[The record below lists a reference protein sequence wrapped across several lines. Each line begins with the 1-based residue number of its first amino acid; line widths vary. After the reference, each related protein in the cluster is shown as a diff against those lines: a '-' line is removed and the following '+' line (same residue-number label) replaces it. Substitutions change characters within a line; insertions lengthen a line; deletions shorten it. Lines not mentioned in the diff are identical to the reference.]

1 MARGNRSNREV
12 RSGQRQNSQKRREM
26 AIEDGRKFR
35 EKFAEEREAKVI
47 HINPKTEAQQDFLDC
62 MRNNQVAL
70 GIGSAG
76 AGKSFLAGS
85 FIANEY
91 LRNPGMNIL
100 LARPYVP
107 MGGRTVGFLS
117 GDQNQKLEAF
127 VAAQTSILRKHL
139 GKKFNADFG
148 LTINLQL
155 LEAIRGLDLKNTWL
169 WVDECQLLTKEE
181 FKCILTRVSEGGKVI
196 FTGDPVQSDLR
207 NEESGLN
214 WVCDMIEKHNIQGC
228 DFVEFTDDDCVRS
241 GVVREWLRV
250 FEQEGV

>member
-1 MARGNRSNREV
+1 MARNNRSNREV
-12 RSGQRQNSQKRREM
+12 RVGQRENRQKRRDM
-26 AIEDGRKFR
+26 AKEDGRKFND
-35 EKFAEEREAKVI
+35 KFTDEREARVV

-62 MRNNQVAL
+62 MRNNQIAL

-91 LRNPGMNIL
+91 LRNPGMSIL

-117 GDQNQKLEAF
+117 GDQNSKLEAF
-127 VAAQTSILRKHL
+127 VSAQTSILRKHL
-139 GKKFNADFG
+139 GKKFDADFG

-169 WVDECQLLTKEE
+169 WVDECQLLTREE
-181 FKCILTRVSEGGKVI
+181 FKCILTRVSDGGKVI

-207 NEESGLN
+207 NEESGLD
-214 WVCDMIEKHNIQGC
+214 WVCDMIEKHDIQNCG
-228 DFVEFTDDDCVRS
+228 FVEFTDEDCVRS

-250 FEQEGV
+250 FEKEGV

>member
-107 MGGRTVGFLS
+107 MSGRTVGFLS

>member
-12 RSGQRQNSQKRREM
+12 RSGQRQNSQKRRDM

-62 MRNNQVAL
+62 MRDNQVAL
-70 GIGSAG
+70 AVGSAG
-76 AGKSFLAGS
+76 CGKSYLAGS

-91 LRNPGMNIL
+91 LRNPNMSIL

-117 GDQNQKLEAF
+117 GNVEQKLEAF
-127 VAAQTSILRKHL
+127 VASQTAVLRKHL
-139 GKKFNADFG
+139 GKKFEADFG
-148 LTINLQL
+148 TTINVQL

-169 WVDECQLLTKEE
+169 WVDECQLLTREE
-181 FKCILTRVSEGGKVI
+181 FKCILTRISDGGKVI
-196 FTGDPVQSDLR
+196 CTGDPVQSDLR
-207 NEESGLN
+207 DEESGLN